1 MFGNSSALPVQAII
15 FIAEEDRRLNTIS
28 NLGLDRLDRRRPRVI
43 SFVSY
48 MSTYYAFLSY
58 LLESDKKIALTS
70 TSIVLIWSM

>member
-28 NLGLDRLDRRRPRVI
+28 NLGLDRRRPRVI

-70 TSIVLIWSM
+70 TSIFLTWSM